1 MGVQKRKYINLILY
15 RKFLIM
21 KTLPLLITVAGSLS
35 ISLAQAQTTT
45 PQISVPTVEA
55 ADVSAVTVT
64 GTVLDANTKQPVE
77 MANVVL
83 TGADKK
89 QYFAYTDE
97 SGKFAIESVPNGAYK
112 LSAYFVNY
120 KNFEQDVAI
129 SSGTSDVGTVNMT
142 TSTTL
147 KEVTVTDFKKIIEQ
161 RPDGINYNVE
171 NDKSNQGTSA
181 TDVLRKVPMV
191 TVDMEGNVQLR
202 GNSNIKVLI
211 DGKPSELMAS
221 SVKDVLR
228 QIPADNIKS
237 IEVLTSPG
245 AKYDGEGASGVINII
260 TKRKLVKG
268 LSGTIFGA
276 PSYNIDRDLLMGHVG
291 ANINYRQG
299 KWGVNTS
306 FGFSRWAMVLDSKGG
321 RTDFPGEA
329 RESRLDQ
336 TQHMLGYGNF
346 GWSKLGA
353 DYQIDSLQSIQA
365 SVNYNPGTWN
375 QEMKT
380 TMAYPASNI
389 NFARDIDQKNPRN
402 TVGVNAAY
410 SKKFKNNPKR
420 TLDVLVAY
428 SAQSMNAGYNL
439 NSTNLVSNNID
450 YKEVND
456 NKTKNNE
463 TTVQVD
469 YVEPLKGKNQ
479 KLEFGVKAINR
490 DISSDYSL
498 EKWTSGQAD
507 YVRDPLRTNRLQYN
521 QLVGAGYGQFTTP
534 LSKKIS
540 MVAGA
545 RYEITHINGNI
556 RDNNG
561 GDFTLPVFN
570 NFLPNVV
577 FMYDLKNFN
586 KLKLSYNKRIE
597 RPSIEFVNPYIDY
610 SDTLNWKQGNERL
623 VPERTHNIELGYST
637 FIGRSSINLTA
648 FHRYTDNAIEAT
660 TKVDP
665 NTRISLTS
673 YGNIAKSNIS
683 GLDLFASS
691 TFFGKLMINLNGSA
705 YYKQLN
711 GTIIDNG
718 TNIKIKNTG
727 WEVRGNAYANYTI
740 NDKFSLNGFG
750 MLNGNQVQL
759 QGNQGGWY
767 YYFIG
772 AQMNILKGK
781 GTIGVAAENFLTA
794 KINIPTTYR
803 YQNATYDMM
812 TTYVGRGVRLSFN
825 YNFGKMQY
833 GKEKAV
839 NNDDLKKN
847 NSGQMG
853 GGMGGN

>member
-1 MGVQKRKYINLILY
+1 
-15 RKFLIM
+15 M
-21 KTLPLLITVAGSLS
+21 KTFPLLLTLAGSLS
-35 ISLAQAQTTT
+35 LSLAQAQTGT
-45 PQISVPTVEA
+45 QIPVPVVAAPAENTINVSGSVV
-55 ADVSAVTVT
+55 D
-64 GTVLDANTKQPVE
+64 GNNQQPVE

-89 QYFAYTDE
+89 QYYAYTDE
-97 SGKFAIESVPNGAYK
+97 AGKFTIEGVPNGTYK

-120 KNFEQDVAI
+120 KNFEKEVVIDASSSSLGAI
-129 SSGTSDVGTVNMT
+129 SMQSVATN
-142 TSTTL
+142 L
-147 KEVTVTDFKKIIEQ
+147 KEVTVTDFKKVIEQ

-202 GNSNIKVLI
+202 GNSNIKVLV

-260 TKRKLVKG
+260 TKRKLTKG
-268 LSGTIFGA
+268 FSGTIFGA

-321 RTDFPGEA
+321 RTDLPGTA
-329 RESRLDQ
+329 NESRLDQ

-346 GWSKLGA
+346 GWSKVGA

-375 QEMKT
+375 QEMQTSAYYQKT
-380 TMAYPASNI
+380 NTGFS
-389 NFARDIDQKNPRN
+389 RDIDQKNPRN
-402 TVGVNAAY
+402 TIGANAAY
-410 SKKFKNNPKR
+410 SKKFKSNPKR
-420 TLDVLVAY
+420 TLDLLAAY
-428 SAQSMNAGYNL
+428 SMQTVDAGYNL
-439 NSTNLVSNNID
+439 SEMRNSQTVN
-450 YKEVND
+450 YKEINN
-456 NKTKNNE
+456 NKAKNNE
-463 TTVQVD
+463 VTIQAD

-479 KLEFGVKAINR
+479 KLEFGLKAINR

-498 EKWTSGQAD
+498 KNWYSGQGD
-507 YVRDPLRTNRLQYN
+507 YVPDPNRSNLLTYN
-521 QLVGAGYGQFTTP
+521 QLVGAGYAQFTTP
-534 LSKKIS
+534 LAKKLS

-545 RYEITHINGNI
+545 RYEVTHINGNI
-556 RDNNG
+556 RDNG
-561 GDFTLPVFN
+561 GDFELPMFN

-577 FMYDLKNFN
+577 LMFDLKNFN

-610 SDTLNWKQGNERL
+610 SDPLNWKQGNARL
-623 VPERTHNIELGYST
+623 VPERTHNFELGYST
-637 FIGRSSINLTA
+637 FVGRSSINISA
-648 FHRYTDNAIEAT
+648 FHRRTDNAIESSTVVDTAT
-660 TKVDP
+660 G
-665 NTRISLTS
+665 ISLTS
-673 YGNIAKSNIS
+673 YGNIAKANTT

-691 TFFGKLMINLNGSA
+691 TFFGKLMVNVNASA
-705 YYKQLN
+705 YYKQLKS
-711 GTIIDNG
+711 TSM
-718 TNIKIKNTG
+718 NISNKG
-727 WEVRGNAYANYTI
+727 WEVRGNAYANYMI
-740 NDKFSLNGFG
+740 NQKFSINGFG

-767 YYFIG
+767 YYFVG

-781 GTIGVAAENFLTA
+781 GTIGIAAENFLTA
-794 KINIPTTYR
+794 KIDIPTTYK

-839 NNDDLKKN
+839 NNDDLKKA

-853 GGMGGN
+853 GAGGGGN

>member
-1 MGVQKRKYINLILY
+1 
-15 RKFLIM
+15 M
-21 KTLPLLITVAGSLS
+21 KTLPLLMTLAGSFTLS
-35 ISLAQAQTTT
+35 FAQAQTTNPEIT
-45 PQISVPTVEA
+45 IPVAV
-55 ADVSAVTVT
+55 ADVNAVTVS
-64 GTVLDANTKQPVE
+64 GSVLDASTKQPVE

-89 QYFAYTDE
+89 QYYAYADE
-97 SGKFAIESVPNGAYK
+97 NGKFSIENIPSGAYK
-112 LSAYFVNY
+112 LSAYFVSY
-120 KNFEQDVAI
+120 KSFEKNVE
-129 SSGTSDVGTVNMT
+129 VNNDTKDLGILSMEIA
-142 TSTTL
+142 STNL
-147 KEVTVTDFKKIIEQ
+147 KEVTVTDFKKVIEQ
-161 RPDGINYNVE
+161 RPDGITYNVE
-171 NDKSNQGTSA
+171 NDKSTLGTSA

-268 LSGTIFGA
+268 LSGTVFAA

-299 KWGVNTS
+299 KFGMNTS
-306 FGFSRWAMVLDSKGG
+306 FGVSRWAMVLDSKGG
-321 RTDFPGEA
+321 RTDLPGTANET
-329 RESRLDQ
+329 RLEQ

-353 DYQIDSLQSIQA
+353 DYQIDSLQSVQA
-365 SVNYNPGTWN
+365 SINYNPGTWN
-375 QEMKT
+375 QEMQSTAVYPKT
-380 TMAYPASNI
+380 NL
-389 NFARDIDQKNPRN
+389 NFQRDIDQKNPRN

-420 TLDVLVAY
+420 TFDLLAAY
-428 SAQSMNAGYNL
+428 SAQSMNSGYTL
-439 NSTNLVSNNID
+439 NNENRNTHTVD
-450 YKEVND
+450 YKEIND
-456 NKTKNNE
+456 NKTRNNE
-463 TTVQVD
+463 VTIQAD

-479 KLEFGVKAINR
+479 KLEFGLKAINR

-498 EKWTSGQAD
+498 QKWSNGQSD
-507 YVRDPLRTNRLQYN
+507 YIQDPNRSNRLEYN
-521 QLVGAGYGQFTTP
+521 QLVGAAYAQLTTP
-534 LSKKIS
+534 LAKKLS

-545 RYEITHINGNI
+545 RYETTYINGNI
-556 RDNNG
+556 RDNG
-561 GDFTLPVFN
+561 GDFTLPMFN
-570 NFLPNVV
+570 NLLPNVV
-577 FMYDLKNFN
+577 LMYDLPNFS
-586 KLKLSYNKRIE
+586 KLKVSYNKRIE

-610 SDTLNWKQGNERL
+610 SDPLNWKQGNERL
-623 VPERTHNIELGYST
+623 VPERTHNIELAYST
-637 FIGRSSINLTA
+637 FVGRSSVNLTA
-648 FHRYTDNAIEAT
+648 FHRITDNAIEAT
-660 TKVDP
+660 TTVNPQDGVSM
-665 NTRISLTS
+665 TT
-673 YGNIAKSNIS
+673 YGNIAQTNVT

-691 TFFGKLMINLNGSA
+691 TFFGKVMVNVNGSA
-705 YYKQLN
+705 YYKQLKS
-711 GTIIDNG
+711 TAM
-718 TNIKIKNTG
+718 NISNTG

-740 NDKFSLNGFG
+740 NEKFSVNGFG

-767 YYFIG
+767 YYFLG

-781 GTIGVAAENFLTA
+781 GTIGIAAENFLTA
-794 KINIPTTYR
+794 KLDIPTTYK
-803 YQNATYDMM
+803 YQNATYDMT

-833 GKEKAV
+833 GQEKEVK
-839 NNDDLKKN
+839 NNDLKKN

>member
-1 MGVQKRKYINLILY
+1 
-15 RKFLIM
+15 M

-35 ISLAQAQTTT
+35 LNIAQAQTGT
-45 PQISVPTVEA
+45 QIPVPVVAASSVNSVN
-55 ADVSAVTVT
+55 VSGSVVD
-64 GTVLDANTKQPVE
+64 GGSKQPVE

-89 QYFAYTDE
+89 QYYAYTDE
-97 SGKFAIESVPNGAYK
+97 AGKFLIEGVPNGSYK

-120 KNFEQDVAI
+120 KNFEKDVVIDAATHDLGSI
-129 SSGTSDVGTVNMT
+129 GMQSAATN
-142 TSTTL
+142 L
-147 KEVTVTDFKKIIEQ
+147 KEVTVTDFKKVIEQ

-171 NDKSNQGTSA
+171 NDKSNLGTSA

-202 GNSNIKVLI
+202 GNSNIKVLV

-260 TKRKLVKG
+260 TKRKLIKG
-268 LSGTIFGA
+268 LSGTVFGA

-306 FGFSRWAMVLDSKGG
+306 FGVSRWAMVLDSKGG
-321 RTDFPGEA
+321 RTDLPGTANET
-329 RESRLDQ
+329 RLEQ
-336 TQHMLGYGNF
+336 SQHMYGYGNF

-375 QEMKT
+375 QEMRT
-380 TMAYPASNI
+380 SAAYPKTGL
-389 NFARDIDQKNPRN
+389 NFSRNIDQKNPRN
-402 TVGVNAAY
+402 TVGANAAY
-410 SKKFKNNPKR
+410 SKKFKSNPKR
-420 TLDVLVAY
+420 TLDVLAAY
-428 SAQSMNAGYNL
+428 STETMNAGYNL
-439 NSTNLVSNNID
+439 SNENLNSHVVD
-450 YKEVND
+450 YKEIND
-456 NKTKNNE
+456 NRAQNKE
-463 TTVQVD
+463 LTVQAD

-479 KLEFGVKAINR
+479 KLEFGLKAINR

-498 EKWTSGQAD
+498 KSLATGQSD
-507 YVRDPLRTNRLQYN
+507 YVVDPSRSNLLTYN
-521 QLVGAGYGQFTTP
+521 QLVGAAYGQFTTP
-534 LSKKIS
+534 LAKSLS

-545 RYEITHINGNI
+545 RYEVTHINGNI
-556 RDNNG
+556 RDNG
-561 GDFTLPVFN
+561 GDFELPVFN
-570 NFLPNVV
+570 NFLPNLV
-577 FMYDLKNFN
+577 FMFDLKNFN

-610 SDTLNWKQGNERL
+610 SDPLNWKQGNARL
-623 VPERTHNIELGYST
+623 VPEKTHNFELGYST
-637 FIGRSSINLTA
+637 FVGRSSINLSA
-648 FHRYTDNAIEAT
+648 FHRRTDNAIESSTLVNPAT
-660 TKVDP
+660 G
-665 NTRISLTS
+665 ISLTS
-673 YGNIAKSNIS
+673 YGNIAKTNAT
-683 GLDLFASS
+683 GADFFASS
-691 TFFGKLMINLNGSA
+691 TFFGKLMVNVNASA
-705 YYKQLN
+705 YYKQLKS
-711 GTIIDNG
+711 TSL
-718 TNIKIKNTG
+718 NISNKG
-727 WEVRGNAYANYTI
+727 WEFKGNAYANYMI
-740 NDKFSLNGFG
+740 NQKFSLNGFG

-781 GTIGVAAENFLTA
+781 GSIGIAAENFLTA
-794 KINIPTTYR
+794 KIDIPTKYT
-803 YQNATYDMM
+803 YQNATYDMT
-812 TTYVGRGVRLSFN
+812 TTYVGRGVRMSFN

-839 NNDDLKKN
+839 NNDDLKKA

-853 GGMGGN
+853 GAGGGN

>member
-1 MGVQKRKYINLILY
+1 
-15 RKFLIM
+15 M
-21 KTLPLLITVAGSLS
+21 KTLPLLMTVAGSLT
-35 ISLAQAQTTT
+35 ISMAQAQTTAT
-45 PQISVPTVEA
+45 QIAIPTVAA

-64 GTVLDANTKQPVE
+64 GTVLDANSKQPVE

-83 TGADKK
+83 TGADQK
-89 QYFAYTDE
+89 QYYAYTDE
-97 SGKFAIESVPNGAYK
+97 SGKFAIESVPNGSYK

-120 KNFEQDVAI
+120 KSYDKDVVI
-129 SSGTSDVGTVNMT
+129 NGSSNDLGTINMA
-142 TSTTL
+142 SASTL
-147 KEVTVTDFKKIIEQ
+147 KEVTVTDFKKLIEQ
-161 RPDGINYNVE
+161 RPDGITYNVE
-171 NDKSNQGTSA
+171 NDKSNLGTSA

-228 QIPADNIKS
+228 QIPADNIKN

-268 LSGTIFGA
+268 LSGTVFGA

-299 KWGVNTS
+299 KFGMNTS

-321 RTDFPGEA
+321 RTDAPGTPQET
-329 RESRLDQ
+329 RLEQ

-375 QEMKT
+375 QEMQT
-380 TMAYPASNI
+380 TMAYPRTNT
-389 NFARDIDQKNPRN
+389 NMMRDIDQKNPRN
-402 TVGVNAAY
+402 TVGANAAY
-410 SKKFKNNPKR
+410 SKKFKNNPRR
-420 TLDVLVAY
+420 TLDVLAAY

-439 NSTNLVSNNID
+439 NSTNLNNNEVD
-450 YKEVND
+450 YREIND

-463 TTVQVD
+463 ATLQVD

-498 EKWTSGQAD
+498 RNRYGTNGGDAD
-507 YVRDPLRTNRLQYN
+507 YVIDPRRTNRLEYN
-521 QLVGAGYGQFTTP
+521 QLVGAGYGQITTP
-534 LSKKIS
+534 LSKKLS

-545 RYEITHINGNI
+545 RYEVTHITGNI
-556 RDNNG
+556 RDNG
-561 GDFTLPVFN
+561 GDFTLPMFN

-577 FMYDLKNFN
+577 FMYDLKNFS

-610 SDTLNWKQGNERL
+610 SDTFNLKQGNERL

-660 TKVDP
+660 TNV
-665 NTRISLTS
+665 NTATGVSLTS
-673 YGNIAKSNIS
+673 YGNIAQSNLT

-691 TFFGKLMINLNGSA
+691 TFFGKLMVNVNGSA
-705 YYKQLN
+705 YYKQLKS
-711 GTIIDNG
+711 TSM
-718 TNIKIKNTG
+718 NIENKG

-740 NDKFSLNGFG
+740 NDKFSINGFG

-767 YYFIG
+767 YYFVG

-781 GTIGVAAENFLTA
+781 GTIGIAAENFLTA
-794 KINIPTTYR
+794 KIEIPTTYR

-833 GKEKAV
+833 GKEKSV